1 MTIDEITC
9 CSRPVW
15 AVNGN
20 GAILRIMVAVQIRF
34 SLIKKSPASINGD
47 KDGDKN
53 MFMTANRI
61 KREGKPLLKL
71 NIHEYD
77 EGDIPFLDSLG
88 IDQRED
94 DSATCRYILIH
105 SQEDFF
111 RTRSAIL
118 QRYTVL
124 EEKGP
129 KVFLEAK

>member
-1 MTIDEITC
+1 MEMAIA
-9 CSRPVW
+9 PN
-15 AVNGN
+15 NGCR
-20 GAILRIMVAVQIRF
+20 ADKV
-34 SLIKKSPASINGD
+34 LINKKSLEPVDGD

-61 KREGKPLLKL
+61 KLEGKPLLKL

-77 EGDIPFLDSLG
+77 DGDIPFLDSLG
-88 IDQRED
+88 IDQFEGD
-94 DSATCRYILIH
+94 PADCRYILIH
-105 SQEDFF
+105 SQEDFL